1 MQMLDVHFPTT
12 DGRTLIFRRHTAPNK
27 TQKLLL
33 AQLGLDSPRNPRP
46 ESPPTAK
53 SNLHLHSPVVK
64 TF

>member
-1 MQMLDVHFPTT
+1 MLDVHFPTT

-33 AQLGLDSPRNPRP
+33 AQPGIWNSPRNPRP

-53 SNLHLHSPVVK
+53 SNLRLHSPVVK